1 MTKST
6 PTAVTQV
13 LLVALAAMLF
23 APAATA
29 AAQVEMDAQLNF
41 PSGIGEV
48 GEPPK
53 KNIIRSQR
61 KAEKAYSE
69 GRYRDAFWY
78 YRKDLAPVGDKYA
91 QYMVGYMMENGLGT
105 DVDKEGA
112 AAWYLLA
119 AERGHEEIV
128 KVSLDY
134 QSAMSPGELAD
145 VKARTASLKDQ
156 MGDRALIERLIRRDV
171 DRLNNMTGSR
181 TGRCG
186 MPARVYRPSD
196 ARGSVSQEVYCQE
209 LKARI
214 EMRMQ
219 YLGGYVEL
227 GELELLPDEEDDTET
242 SEE

>member
-6 PTAVTQV
+6 HTAVTQA
-13 LLVALAAMLF
+13 LLIVFAAILF
-23 APAATA
+23 SPAATA

-53 KNIIRSQR
+53 KNIINSQR
-61 KAEKAYSE
+61 KAEKAYNE

-105 DVDKEGA
+105 DVDKQGA

-134 QSAMSPGELAD
+134 QREMSPGELAS
-145 VKARTASLKDQ
+145 VKARTASLKGE

-171 DRLNNMTGSR
+171 DRINNMTGTR
-181 TGRCG
+181 TGQCG
-186 MPARVYRPSD
+186 LNARVYRPRD
-196 ARGSVSQEVYCQE
+196 ARGSTSQEVYCQE
-209 LKARI
+209 IKARI

-219 YLGGYVEL
+219 YLGGYVEF
-227 GELELLPDEEDDTET
+227 GELELLPDEEEDAEA
-242 SEE
+242 SEQ